1 MTPIET
7 LLSAMPYLLKAATST
22 LALAAAS
29 IVGATILALLMTV
42 RLTMGGPISRAI
54 FDGYLFFVRGVPLL
68 VLIVFV
74 YYVLPRSG
82 IALPAFWAVCAV
94 LIAYYAAFMTEV
106 FRAGLDALP
115 RAQWDAAASLG
126 LSRTTMFRR
135 VLFPQAARLA
145 APAHVNLCASLVK
158 STSLASVVGLW
169 ELTLASLE
177 VVERTLAP
185 FTVFFGAALI
195 YFVICF
201 SLSLLS
207 KRLEKG
213 ALHGH

>member
-1 MTPIET
+1 MSALDV
-7 LLSAMPYLLKAATST
+7 LLTNLPYLLKAATST
-22 LALAAAS
+22 LGLAAVS
-29 IVGATILALLMTV
+29 ILGATLLALLITV
-42 RLTMGGPISRAI
+42 QIAQGGRTSRTL
-54 FDGYLFFVRGVPLL
+54 FDAYLFFVRGVPLL

-82 IALPAFWAVCAV
+82 LALPAFWAVCAV

-115 RAQWDAAASLG
+115 KAQWDAATSLG
-126 LSRTTMFRR
+126 LSPTIMFRR

-185 FTVFFGAALI
+185 FSIFLGAAMI

-207 KRLEKG
+207 KKLEKE

>member
-1 MTPIET
+1 M
-7 LLSAMPYLLKAATST
+7 SAFSAFTDNLPYLLKAATST
-22 LALAAAS
+22 LALSAVS
-29 IVGATILALLMTV
+29 IFGATGVALLVSARLALGARV
-42 RLTMGGPISRAI
+42 SRAV
-54 FDGYLFFVRGVPLL
+54 FDAYLFLVRGVPLL

-82 IALPAFWAVCAV
+82 ISLPAFWAVTAV
-94 LIAYYAAFMTEV
+94 LIAYYAAFMAEV
-106 FRAGLDALP
+106 FRAGLESLP

-126 LSRTTMFRR
+126 LSPLTTFRR
-135 VLFPQAARLA
+135 ILFPQAARLA

-185 FTVFFGAALI
+185 FSVFLGTAVI
-195 YFVICF
+195 YFVMCF
-201 SLSLLS
+201 SLSQVS
-207 KRLEKG
+207 KRLERST
-213 ALHGH
+213 LHGH